1 MLSLLFNCNS
11 LIFIRKWWVIVFL
24 GLFLLNLLIFW
35 PGQISLDSIVQLK
48 EAMMGIYSDHHPPI
62 MALFWRYLLVVFPY
76 TSGLFIFHML
86 LLYSSCLIFIRALK
100 EYPAK
105 CVYLFYPLFPPI
117 FLYSS
122 MIWKDVG
129 FAFSFLFV
137 SAAITY
143 FVMHNKKPNMLQL
156 FFILLIL
163 FYGSAV
169 KFQAIYCAPFMLLG
183 ICYIFNNFKLNFK
196 TLIYAVCA
204 YAALFFVLNQFNNF
218 LVPQAKKCDS
228 WKFVKIYDLAG
239 ISLDLNRPIFP
250 DYILNY
256 KNFSFDLVKEKFNYE
271 RVDDIVFNADSPIPR
286 VETEENRM
294 QLLSL
299 WKETVFRH
307 PVSYLKH
314 RFRNWIRIIF
324 AKPLE
329 KLDTLDF
336 NQFETFSWFAKLQS
350 KGSILAKLVFFLLKA
365 FRYLFSFIFVF
376 IFMIFYLFLGF
387 AKRKSRLGFIL
398 LMMNC
403 AALTLV
409 LVLSLFSMASL
420 LRYVYM
426 SVCLVHASHVIAYL
440 LIKTSY
446 SEAIP

>member
-156 FFILLIL
+156 FFILFIL
-163 FYGSAV
+163 FY
-169 KFQAIYCAPFMLLG
+169 
-183 ICYIFNNFKLNFK
+183 
-196 TLIYAVCA
+196 
-204 YAALFFVLNQFNNF
+204 VLNQFNNF

-286 VETEENRM
+286 VETEENRT

-440 LIKTSY
+440 
-446 SEAIP
+446 AFNDH